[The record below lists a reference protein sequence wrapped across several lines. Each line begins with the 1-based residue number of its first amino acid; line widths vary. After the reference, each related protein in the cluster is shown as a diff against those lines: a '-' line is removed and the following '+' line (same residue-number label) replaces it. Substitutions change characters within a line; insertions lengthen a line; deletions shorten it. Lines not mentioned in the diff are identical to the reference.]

1 MKMSYA
7 QYLRIETSAGGVTA
21 SPRAFI
27 RACRKRLSAAGKGR
41 QCRSLRHMWIRD
53 GLQRLAS
60 EGRYYQRVMN
70 P

>member
-27 RACRKRLSAAGKGR
+27 RACRCRLSATGR
-41 QCRSLRHMWIRD
+41 GRGCREQRHRWMRD
-53 GLQRLAS
+53 GLRRLTS
-60 EGRYYQRVMN
+60 ERSYFQRVMR